1 MKKKKYFII
10 AGIIVLLVIV
20 AVILIFAIPPNAKK
34 VPQALSEGFAENGRF
49 EFSCMVE
56 TGGEGR
62 EYFWLIG
69 ESSGESRHIEGRVLG
84 SQVDLYYVDGQIYRY
99 DMIAE
104 EWYCYSAENLAE
116 AAELYAELEPAAAFT
131 YESLIEIE
139 YLGRGSAAGR
149 TCYNFSVIPVATGWV
164 AEFFT
169 DIEYIVSLSRGGELL
184 TAELIATLK
193 DDPQTTM
200 RAFVILEEDNNIQI
214 EAPPCNDA
222 NNNNPA
228 S

>member
-34 VPQALSEGFAENGRF
+34 VPQALSEGFARTAGLSFLVWLRP
-49 EFSCMVE
+49 
-56 TGGEGR
+56 GEKV

-84 SQVDLYYVDGQIYRY
+84 SQVDLYYVDGQIYRC

-116 AAELYAELEPAAAFT
+116 AAELMLNWNLP
-131 YESLIEIE
+131 
-139 YLGRGSAAGR
+139 
-149 TCYNFSVIPVATGWV
+149 
-164 AEFFT
+164 
-169 DIEYIVSLSRGGELL
+169 LL
-184 TAELIATLK
+184 L
-193 DDPQTTM
+193 PM
-200 RAFVILEEDNNIQI
+200 
-214 EAPPCNDA
+214 
-222 NNNNPA
+222 NP
-228 S
+228 